1 MCHKL
6 ITPDEKEVDE
16 VGSHTGGRVTL
27 DSAHSRLIDQF
38 KRHMIRE
45 TIANWFISTGRSFG
59 RATGLELAVEV
70 SDHSIKCDME
80 KPDES
85 TRAWD
90 PDMYKDG
97 NLFVSGYA
105 NPIKPRVDYHPDLEE
120 PNTVDV
126 SEGHSGTSDAE
137 RIASC
142 DGCGP
147 EDNQEAMEAMDGV
160 ITGDVDDERL
170 CETHLGELD
179 SSHGSHL
186 NLISSGRYREYM
198 RQDLISQ
205 LLTPESRWNLIVW
218 AMIGLGVLQF
228 LAIIVTLYAT
238 GSFQ

>member
-1 MCHKL
+1 
-6 ITPDEKEVDE
+6 
-16 VGSHTGGRVTL
+16 
-27 DSAHSRLIDQF
+27 
-38 KRHMIRE
+38 MIRE
-45 TIANWFISTGRSFG
+45 FIANWFISTGRSFG
-59 RATGLELAVEV
+59 RMTGLQLAVEV

-90 PDMYKDG
+90 PDMYKAG

-126 SEGHSGTSDAE
+126 SEGDTDGSEEDVADSD
-137 RIASC
+137 
-142 DGCGP
+142 GG
-147 EDNQEAMEAMDGV
+147 
-160 ITGDVDDERL
+160 
-170 CETHLGELD
+170 
-179 SSHGSHL
+179 HL

-205 LLTPESRWNLIVW
+205 LLTPESRWNIIVW